1 MTTTSRCQYRCSA
14 MFQSAGCPPDRD
26 GDAAG
31 DAAWL
36 SARPAACL
44 ACEQCGLRPG
54 LRQDI
59 RSEALHVREVTM
71 RLGIQHEVRHEQRC
85 EQRLREV
92 NESSAASSRAG
103 GGAYLSSPAAGMFR
117 VFLEHTVSAEMSR
130 KPALRGRLRVHQR
143 VQRFQTELLGL
154 RAPGLFRVQ
163 LAQSPAGSLRAGGC
177 AYLSSPATGSRV
189 YQLA

>member
-1 MTTTSRCQYRCSA
+1 MQLVPLMSMDPRVQMTQARQGPWWRRQPRLQLAQLGLAPRLDLDLVGADVAQKTAEACPMIACQGFSQEQVRGQIIQWRRRPCWRPRASTVTTTSRCQYRCSA

-44 ACEQCGLRPG
+44 ACEQRGLRPE

-71 RLGIQHEVRHEQRC
+71 RLGIRHEVRHEHRC
-85 EQRLREV
+85 EQ
-92 NESSAASSRAG
+92 
-103 GGAYLSSPAAGMFR
+103 
-117 VFLEHTVSAEMSR
+117 
-130 KPALRGRLRVHQR
+130 
-143 VQRFQTELLGL
+143 
-154 RAPGLFRVQ
+154 Q
-163 LAQSPAGSLRAGGC
+163 L
-177 AYLSSPATGSRV
+177 
-189 YQLA
+189 